1 MKKIITILV
10 CGVVLLSAFSFSAF
24 ATESTTSITET
35 TKIVET
41 TEAAK
46 TTEFVLKID
55 VNERYTNF
63 ADETEPDEV
72 QEKENEKINDKK
84 AVYIAI
90 LCAALVVSVVILVV
104 ALKKVPKEDDIDIS
118 GKNKSKKDKEE

>member
-24 ATESTTSITET
+24 ATESTISITET

-72 QEKENEKINDKK
+72 QERENEKINDKK

-104 ALKKVPKEDDIDIS
+104 TLKKVPKEDDIDIS